1 MSKIIVVD
9 GNSIMFRA
17 YYATAYTGNLMKTS
31 SGIYTNAIYTFIV
44 MMNKI
49 MSMDGLTNIFIAFD
63 KGKKTKRHQEYGD
76 YKGTRTKMPE
86 ELAMQIPFIKEYL
99 DVVGINRLELDDY
112 EADDIVGT
120 IAFRSKNIFDEV
132 EIISGDRDL
141 LQLVQ
146 DNIKVFL
153 TKKGLTDLDEYNKDN
168 FYEKLD
174 FYPSQLIDYKG
185 LIGDSSDNL
194 PGIPGVGPKTA
205 TKLLKEYNTL
215 ENLIANASNV
225 KGKVGEQIATYQEQA
240 LVTKHLATIYT
251 DADFELDLEST
262 KVVEPNKKALKQFFE
277 RFEFNSFIK
286 RLGEISEVEEK
297 KSTEEK
303 INLEY
308 QVSINPEHLDL
319 KEIHEVT
326 VEVEISGDN
335 YHRSNLLGIT
345 LFFDKIGYYFDSDHI
360 SNELL
365 EVLKNQKIKKNLLD
379 SKKVITVLT
388 RNNIEI
394 NNICFDLTL
403 GAYLVDPVLGS
414 KDYNDICEHFS
425 LLGLGYAESVYGKK
439 NPYIINNL
447 DDVINYSVKKCCYL
461 TQIMPKII
469 DKLKETDALDLLN
482 DMELPLARVLAEVEL
497 NGFKVD
503 KNRLDELGNIFNQK
517 LKVLEENIYLM
528 AGHEF
533 NIASPKQ
540 LGVIIFEE
548 MQLAKG
554 KKNKT
559 GYSTAADVLE
569 KLAKKHPFPKM
580 ILEYRKYAKLVS
592 TYING
597 LEEQIHED
605 GLVHTIFK
613 QALTLTGRLS
623 STEPNIQNIP
633 VRTEEGRLIRSAFVS
648 RHDDGVLV
656 SADYSQIELRVLAS
670 IAKCETMISE
680 INNGVDFHAST
691 AAKIFNIKIDEV
703 TKEMRRIAKA
713 VNFGIVYGMS
723 AYGLSEDLSISVID
737 ATNFINRY
745 FEIYPEIKKYL
756 NDFVNDTMETGY
768 TSTMFK
774 RRRYIPE
781 IKNSNYNIQEFG
793 KRTAMNAPI
802 QGTAADIMK
811 YAMIAVQNKIKEQ
824 GLKSKMVA
832 QVHDE
837 LIIDCVKEEVEFV
850 SKILKETMQS
860 VVDINVLLDVDVE
873 TGTNWNLK

>member
-1 MSKIIVVD
+1 MSKIVVVD

-31 SGIYTNAIYTFIV
+31 SGIYTNAIYTFII

-49 MSMDGLTNIFIAFD
+49 MSIDGLTNIFIAFD

-86 ELAMQIPFIKEYL
+86 ELAMQIPYIKEYL

-120 IAFRSKNIFDEV
+120 VAFRSKNVFDEV

-168 FYEKLD
+168 FFEKLD
-174 FYPSQLIDYKG
+174 FYPNQLIDYKG

-205 TKLLKEYNTL
+205 TKLLKEYQTL
-215 ENLIANASNV
+215 DNLIENV
-225 KGKVGEQIATYQEQA
+225 DSLKGKVKEQIVEFKEQA
-240 LVTKHLATIYT
+240 LKTKHLATIYT

-262 KVVEPNKKALKQFFE
+262 KVVEPNKKILKQYFE

-286 RLGEISEVEEK
+286 RLGEITEKDEVVSDEQKVELNYQVVVNPDN
-297 KSTEEK
+297 
-303 INLEY
+303 INLSKVENI
-308 QVSINPEHLDL
+308 S
-319 KEIHEVT
+319 
-326 VEVEISGDN
+326 VEVEISEDN
-335 YHRSNLLGIT
+335 YHHASLLGVT
-345 LFFDKIGYYFDSDHI
+345 LFVNNTGYYFDKEHI
-360 SNELL
+360 NE
-365 EVLKNQKIKKNLLD
+365 EVVNILKDVNIKKYLLD
-379 SKKVITVLT
+379 SKKTITVLSK
-388 RNNIEI
+388 NNMEI
-394 NNICFDLTL
+394 NNVVFDLTL
-403 GAYLVDPVLGS
+403 GAYLVDPVLGP
-414 KDYNDICEHFS
+414 KDYNDICERFS
-425 LLGLGYAESVYGKK
+425 CLGLGYAESVYGKK
-439 NPYIINNL
+439 NPY
-447 DDVINYSVKKCCYL
+447 VIDNIEEVIEYSVKKCLYL
-461 TQIMPKII
+461 TLVMPKILK
-469 DKLKETDALDLLN
+469 KLAETKALDLLYK
-482 DMELPLARVLAEVEL
+482 MELPLARVLAEVEL

-533 NIASPKQ
+533 NISSPKQ

-597 LEEQIHED
+597 LEEQIHHD

-633 VRTEEGRLIRSAFVS
+633 IRTEEGRLIRSAFVP
-648 RHDDGVLV
+648 RTGDGVLV

-670 IAKCETMISE
+670 ISNCQAMIEE
-680 INNGVDFHAST
+680 INNGVDFHSST
-691 AAKIFNIKIDEV
+691 AAKIFNIELNEV

-723 AYGLSEDLSISVID
+723 AYGLSEDLSISVAD

-756 NDFVNDTMETGY
+756 NDVVNNTLETGY
-768 TSTMFK
+768 TETLFN

-781 IKNSNYNIQEFG
+781 IQNSNYNIQEFG

-811 YAMIAVQNKIKEQ
+811 YAMISVQNKLKELN
-824 GLKSKMVA
+824 LKSKMVA

-837 LIIDCVKEEVEFV
+837 LIIDCVKEEVEIV
-850 SKILKETMQS
+850 STILKETMQS

-873 TGTNWNLK
+873 TGSNWNLK

>member
-1 MSKIIVVD
+1 MSKIVVVD

-17 YYATAYTGNLMKTS
+17 YYATAYSGNLMKTS
-31 SGIYTNAIYTFIV
+31 SGIYTNAIYTFII

-49 MSMDGLTNIFIAFD
+49 MSIDGLTNIFIAFD

-86 ELAMQIPFIKEYL
+86 ELAMQIPFVKEYL

-120 IAFRSKNIFDEV
+120 VAFRSKNIFDEV

-141 LQLVQ
+141 LQLVN
-146 DNIKVFL
+146 DNVKVFL
-153 TKKGLTDLDEYNKDN
+153 TKKGLSDLDEYNKDN

-205 TKLLKEYNTL
+205 TKLLKEYHTL

-225 KGKVGEQIATYQEQA
+225 KGKVGEQINTFKDQA
-240 LVTKHLATIYT
+240 IRTKHLATIYT
-251 DADFELDLEST
+251 DAEFDLDLEKT
-262 KVVEPNKKALKQFFE
+262 KVVEPNKKALKAFYE

-286 RLGEISEVEEK
+286 RLGEITESVEEEND
-297 KSTEEK
+297 SEEK
-303 INLEY
+303 LDLNFET
-308 QVSINPEHLDL
+308 VINPTNIKLGSN
-319 KEIHEVT
+319 EVI
-326 VEVEISGDN
+326 VEVEIREEN
-335 YHRSNLLGIT
+335 YHHATMLGIT
-345 LFFDKIGYYFDSDHI
+345 LFNNSTGYYFDKEHLCD
-360 SNELL
+360 
-365 EVLKNQKIKKNLLD
+365 EVIEILKNNDIKKYVLD
-379 SKKVITVLT
+379 SKKTITVLSK
-388 RNNIEI
+388 NNIEI
-394 NNICFDLTL
+394 NNIMFDLTL
-403 GAYLVDPVLGS
+403 GAYLVDPVLGP
-414 KDYNDICEHFS
+414 KDYNDIFEHFS
-425 LLGLGYAESVYGKK
+425 CMGLGYAESVYGKK
-439 NPYIINNL
+439 NPYVINNME
-447 DDVINYSVKKCCYL
+447 DVINYSVKKCCYL
-461 TQIMPKII
+461 NQVMSKILNN
-469 DKLKETDALDLLN
+469 LKETECLDLLYK
-482 DMELPLARVLAEVEL
+482 MELPLARVLAEVEL

-503 KNRLDELGNIFNQK
+503 KNRLDELGDIFNQK

-533 NIASPKQ
+533 NISSPKQ
-540 LGVIIFEE
+540 LGIIIFEE

-580 ILEYRKYAKLVS
+580 ILEYRKYAKLVT

-597 LEEQIHED
+597 LEEQIHDD

-633 VRTEEGRLIRSAFVS
+633 IRTEEGRLIRSAFVP
-648 RHDDGVLV
+648 RNNDGVLV

-670 IAKCETMISE
+670 ISNCKTMIEE
-680 INNGVDFHAST
+680 INNGVDFHSST
-691 AAKIFNIKIDEV
+691 AAKIFNIDINDV

-723 AYGLSEDLSISVID
+723 AYGLSEDLSIPVNE
-737 ATNFINRY
+737 AQNFINRY
-745 FEIYPEIKKYL
+745 FEIYPEIKQYL
-756 NDFVNDTMETGY
+756 NDVVNNTMETGY
-768 TSTMFK
+768 TKTLFN

-793 KRTAMNAPI
+793 KRTSMNAPI

-811 YAMIAVQNKIKEQ
+811 YAMIAVQNKIKELN
-824 GLKSKMVA
+824 LKSKMVA

-837 LIIDCVKEEVEFV
+837 LIIDCVKEEVEIV
-850 SKILKETMQS
+850 SNILKETMS
-860 VVDINVLLDVDVE
+860 NVVSINVLLDVDVE
-873 TGTNWNLK
+873 SGTNWNLK

>member
-1 MSKIIVVD
+1 MSKIVVVD

-49 MSMDGLTNIFIAFD
+49 MSIEGLTNIFIAFD

-120 IAFRSKNIFDEV
+120 VAFRGKNIFDEV

-168 FYEKLD
+168 FFEKLE
-174 FYPSQLIDYKG
+174 FYPNQLIDYKG

-205 TKLLKEYNTL
+205 TKLLKEFGTL
-215 ENLIANASNV
+215 ENLVDNASLV
-225 KGKVGEQIATYQEQA
+225 KGKVGEQISTFKDQA
-240 LVTKHLATIYT
+240 IKTKHLATIYT
-251 DADFELDLEST
+251 DADFELDFEST
-262 KVVEPNKKALKQFFE
+262 KVVEPSKKALKQFYE
-277 RFEFNSFIK
+277 RFEFTSFIK
-286 RLGEISEVEEK
+286 RLGEITETSSEETNEEK
-297 KSTEEK
+297 VSTDYEVVINPSS
-303 INLEY
+303 INLGNSE
-308 QVSINPEHLDL
+308 SAF
-319 KEIHEVT
+319 
-326 VEVEISGDN
+326 VEVEISEEN
-335 YHRSNLLGIT
+335 YHHVTLLGISLYANNT
-345 LFFDKIGYYFDSDHI
+345 GYYFDKEHI
-360 SNELL
+360 SESLL
-365 EVLKNQKIKKNLLD
+365 NILKDESIKKNLID
-379 SKKVITVLT
+379 SKKTITVLT
-388 RNNIEI
+388 KNNIEI
-394 NNICFDLTL
+394 NNVAFDLTL
-403 GAYLVDPVLGS
+403 SAYLVDPVLGT
-414 KDYNDICEHFS
+414 KEYNDIFEHFS
-425 LLGLGYAESVYGKK
+425 CNGLGYQESVYGKK
-439 NPYIINNL
+439 NPYVIANME
-447 DDVINYSVKKCCYL
+447 DVVNYSIKKCCYL
-461 TQIMPKII
+461 KQAMPKILSNLE
-469 DKLKETDALDLLN
+469 KTNTLDLLYN
-482 DMELPLARVLAEVEL
+482 MELPLARVLSEVEL
-497 NGFKVD
+497 NGFKID
-503 KNRLDELGNIFNQK
+503 KNRLDELGEIFNQK

-533 NIASPKQ
+533 NISSPKQ

-597 LEEQIHED
+597 LEEQVHED

-633 VRTEEGRLIRSAFVS
+633 IRTEEGRLIRSAFVPRS
-648 RHDDGVLV
+648 EDGMLV

-670 IAKCETMISE
+670 ISNCKTMIEE
-680 INNGVDFHAST
+680 INNGVDFHSST
-691 AAKIFNIKIDEV
+691 AAKIFNIEINEV

-737 ATNFINRY
+737 AQNFINRY

-756 NDFVNDTMETGY
+756 NDVVNNTMETGY
-768 TSTMFK
+768 TKTLFN

-793 KRTAMNAPI
+793 KRTSMNAPI

-811 YAMIAVQNKIKEQ
+811 YAMIAVQKKLKELN
-824 GLKSKMVA
+824 LKSKMVA

-837 LIIDCVKEEVEFV
+837 LIIDCVKEEVEIV
-850 SKILKETMQS
+850 SKILKETMSS